1 MKNKYELDYKKLKM
15 TCNPNDFKF
24 ETTKDLEP
32 ITAGIGQER
41 GIKALEFGI
50 NVNAKGY
57 NLYIE
62 GPSGVGKTMYTK
74 NYLKQIATKK
84 KVPQDWCY
92 IYNFENPNEPISV
105 SLPAGQG
112 KEFKEN
118 MDGFIKEIKKDIK
131 STFNNDDFEKEKS
144 LIKKEFEQKREV
156 LMEKLEKETYVS
168 TLKIREKYVSKID
181 GTVKYLFELP
191 DGNCIESVVM
201 RYHHG
206 LTICISSQVGCRMGC
221 RFCASTI
228 GGLYRSLTPGEILN
242 QVIFAQ
248 KDVGERISNIV
259 MMGIGEPLDNFDNVI
274 KFLHNVNHE
283 KGLNI
288 GYRHISLSTCGVVPG
303 IYALAKEKLPI
314 TLTISLHAPNNEIR
328 DSIMPVNHK
337 YDIEELLTACREYVK
352 TTNRR
357 ISFEYS
363 LIHGVND
370 SMANAEELA
379 NLVRDLHGHI
389 NLIPVNKV
397 EERNFEKGSNDDIR
411 AFQEKLTHLGIN
423 ATVRRELGS
432 DISASCG
439 QLRKK
444 VI

>member
-1 MKNKYELDYKKLKM
+1 MIDLKDFEYDEL
-15 TCNPNDFKF
+15 
-24 ETTKDLEP
+24 
-32 ITAGIGQER
+32 
-41 GIKALEFGI
+41 
-50 NVNAKGY
+50 
-57 NLYIE
+57 IE
-62 GPSGVGKTMYTK
+62 
-74 NYLKQIATKK
+74 YLKSIGEKKFRAEQIFSWLHKGVTSYEEMTNISKATR
-84 KVPQDWCY
+84 D
-92 IYNFENPNEPISV
+92 
-105 SLPAGQG
+105 
-112 KEFKEN
+112 
-118 MDGFIKEIKKDIK
+118 
-131 STFNNDDFEKEKS
+131 
-144 LIKKEFEQKREV
+144 
-156 LMEKLEKETYVS
+156 KLEKETYIS

-228 GGLYRSLTPGEILN
+228 GGLYRNLTAGEILN

-248 KDVGERISNIV
+248 KDIGERISNIV

-288 GYRHISLSTCGVVPG
+288 GYRHISLSSCGVVPM
-303 IYALAKEKLPI
+303 IYKLAEENLPI

-337 YDIEELLTACREYVK
+337 YKIDELMEACKDYAAK
-352 TTNRR
+352 TGRR
-357 ISFEYS
+357 MSFEYS

-370 SMANAEELA
+370 SMENAVELA
-379 NLVRDLHGHI
+379 SLIKEIHAHV

-397 EERNFEKGSNDDIR
+397 EERSFEKGTSRDIR
-411 AFQEKLTHLGIN
+411 NFQEKLTSLGIN

-444 VI
+444 VL